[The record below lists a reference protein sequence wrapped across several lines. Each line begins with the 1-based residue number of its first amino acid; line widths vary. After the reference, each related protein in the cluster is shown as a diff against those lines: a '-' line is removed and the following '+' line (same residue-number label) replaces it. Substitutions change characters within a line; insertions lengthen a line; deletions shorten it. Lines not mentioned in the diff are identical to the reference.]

1 MNLVKL
7 MYLRVEMMFTT
18 FISTYKMIIKFRPK
32 ISKGASRITT
42 GPSGP
47 MAAVADKGD
56 ILQA

>member
-1 MNLVKL
+1 